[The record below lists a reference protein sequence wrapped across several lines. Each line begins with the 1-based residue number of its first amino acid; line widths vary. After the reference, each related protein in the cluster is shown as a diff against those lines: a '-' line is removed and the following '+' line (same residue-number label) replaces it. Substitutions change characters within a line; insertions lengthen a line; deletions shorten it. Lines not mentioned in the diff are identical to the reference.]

1 MKDYLHL
8 HFIIF
13 LWGFTAIVGKEM
25 TMPAVELVLYRTIF
39 SVLGLAILLYW
50 KKIAFNIGWQPILKM
65 AATGC
70 FTSLHWI
77 TFFASAKISNVSI
90 CLAGLATTTLW
101 TSFIE
106 PIIMKRAL
114 RWYEVALGLV
124 IMGGLYLIFRFQFDL
139 ATGLLVAILSA
150 LFVSLFSVINGKLAK
165 QYNHF
170 TITFYEMIGA
180 FLCTLALLPFYN
192 FYFMDNA
199 PVQWLAFS
207 STELNNWIGVL
218 FLALICTVYA
228 YAACV
233 EIMQRLSAFTVNLS
247 VNMEPV
253 YGIIL
258 ASLLL
263 NEHKQMN
270 SGFYWGTLVI
280 LVSVLVYPFL
290 KNLDFLALKNKFI
303 SQKPN

>member
-25 TMPAVELVLYRTIF
+25 TIPAVELVLYRTIF
-39 SVLGLAILLYW
+39 SVIGLAILLQW
-50 KKIAFNIGWQPILKM
+50 KKITFNIGWKPILKM

-101 TSFIE
+101 TAFIE
-106 PIIMKRAL
+106 PVVMKRAL
-114 RWYEVALGLV
+114 RWYEVTLGLV

-139 ATGLLVAILSA
+139 ATGLLVAISSA
-150 LFVSLFSVINGKLAK
+150 LFVSLFSVINGKLAP
-165 QYNHF
+165 QYNHY
-170 TITFYEMIGA
+170 TITFYEMVGA
-180 FLCTLALLPFYN
+180 LLCTIILLPAVNY
-192 FYFMDNA
+192 YFFDN
-199 PVQWLAFS
+199 QSITILTF
-207 STELNNWIGVL
+207 TEEDVINWVGVL
-218 FLALICTVYA
+218 FLAIVCTVYA

-253 YGIIL
+253 YGMIL
-258 ASLLL
+258 AALLL
-263 NEHKQMN
+263 NEHEKMN

-280 LVSVLVYPFL
+280 LVSVLSYPFL
-290 KNLDFLALKNKFI
+290 KKLDFGRMSNKKI
-303 SQKPN
+303 VKQP